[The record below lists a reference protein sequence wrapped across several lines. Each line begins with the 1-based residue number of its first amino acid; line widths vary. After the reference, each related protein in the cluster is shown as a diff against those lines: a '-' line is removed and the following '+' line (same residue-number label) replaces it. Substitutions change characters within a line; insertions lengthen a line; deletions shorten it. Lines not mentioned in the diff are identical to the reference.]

1 MVLPIERMG
10 IAWVPSSTKIRCLFQ
25 GGEGGKE
32 HWEKKKY
39 LSTIG
44 EGERR
49 ERQELNKGEKR
60 KGMWFY
66 NILGK
71 NNVTEGKK

>member
-1 MVLPIERMG
+1 MMLPRERMG
-10 IAWVPSSTKIRCLFQ
+10 IALVPSGLLFQ

-32 HWEKKKY
+32 HWEKKEY

-44 EGERR
+44 KGERR

-66 NILGK
+66 NIQGK